1 MPDAA
6 QKEIRVFFSWQ
17 SDSPVKTNS
26 GAIRNALEEAAKG
39 LEMKNPNVKIVLDE
53 ATRDTSG
60 SPNIANKIWEKI
72 DAAQIYVADITTI
85 TPEGAKRPSANPNVL
100 IELGYAIGQV
110 GWDRIILLF
119 NVALGKFPGDL
130 PFNIFQNRVSK
141 YSGTLLKKDDSWK
154 KNLKNLMETA
164 IQAVIEK
171 NPKTPEQL
179 RGLLSDRIQ
188 HARDVESLKWL
199 LSQMHVPTIDDHIQ
213 GLPRYIREKIFWFWE
228 SFHGVVTN
236 SLFHLYDP
244 VLEEAVCKLFH
255 HWKIT
260 LAFCGRYHDA
270 PGGKT
275 HVFTN
280 LGDAPLDSDQEIDWN
295 SIKQSAAEMNS
306 ALQKI
311 LARVRQYYLEVD
323 INETNSK
330 AWNDYRASLKEV
342 SI

>member
-1 MPDAA
+1 MPETA

-26 GAIRNALEEAAKG
+26 GAIRNALKEAGKG
-39 LEMKNPNVKIVLDE
+39 LEIKNPNVKIVLDE

-60 SPNIANKIWEKI
+60 SPNIADKIWEKI
-72 DAAQIYVADITTI
+72 DATQIYVADITTV
-85 TPEGAKRPSANPNVL
+85 TQEGAERPSANPNVL

-119 NVALGKFPGDL
+119 NGSLGKFPGDL
-130 PFNIFQNRVSK
+130 PFDIVQNRVSK
-141 YSGTLLKKDDSWK
+141 YFGTLSENDDSWK

-179 RGLLSDRIQ
+179 RGLSPDRVQ

-199 LSQMHVPTIDDHIQ
+199 LAQIHIPTVDDHIQ
-213 GLPRYIREKIFWFWE
+213 GLPRYIRDKIFWFWE
-228 SFHGVVTN
+228 SFKGVVTN

-244 VLEEAVCKLFH
+244 VLEEAVCKLYSS
-255 HWKIT
+255 WSTT
-260 LAFCGRYHDA
+260 LSFCGRYHDA
-270 PGGKT
+270 PGGAT
-275 HVFTN
+275 YVFAN
-280 LGDAPLDSDQEIDWN
+280 PGDAPLDPGQEIDWN
-295 SIKQSAAEMNS
+295 SIEQNAVEMNH
-306 ALQKI
+306 ALQEL

-323 INETNSK
+323 INETNAK
-330 AWNDYRASLKEV
+330 AWGDYRAFLKEV